1 MGGKTVMMSALLY
14 PERIEKLV
22 VVDAA
27 PTLSKSMG
35 EVKTYLDKMIS
46 MDMSLYTKRKE
57 IEKELQTV
65 AKVTWNLI
73 KDCIRRLYFWSL
85 LQLCQDLND
94 TLSCH

>member
-14 PERIEKLV
+14 PERIDKLV

-35 EVKTYLDKMIS
+35 EVKTYLYKMIS
-46 MDMSLYTKRKE
+46 MDMSMYTKRKE

-65 AKVTWNLI
+65 AKVTWNLFEI
-73 KDCIRRLYFWSL
+73 CIRSSYFWSL
-85 LQLCQDLND
+85 F
-94 TLSCH
+94 

>member
-14 PERIEKLV
+14 PERIDKLV
-22 VVDAA
+22 VVDTA

-46 MDMSLYTKRKE
+46 MDMSMYTKRKE

-65 AKVTWNLI
+65 AKVTWNLFEI
-73 KDCIRRLYFWSL
+73 WSSYFWSL
-85 LQLCQDLND
+85 F
-94 TLSCH
+94 

>member
-1 MGGKTVMMSALLY
+1 MGGKTVMMSALLH
-14 PERIEKLV
+14 PERIDKLV

-46 MDMSLYTKRKE
+46 MDMSMYTKRKE

-65 AKVTWNLI
+65 AKVTWNLFEI
-73 KDCIRRLYFWSL
+73 WSSYFGL
-85 LQLCQDLND
+85 LF
-94 TLSCH
+94 

>member
-14 PERIEKLV
+14 PERIDKLV
-22 VVDAA
+22 VVDTA

-46 MDMSLYTKRKE
+46 MDMSMYTKRKE

-65 AKVTWNLI
+65 AKVTWNLFEI
-73 KDCIRRLYFWSL
+73 WSSYFWL
-85 LQLCQDLND
+85 LF
-94 TLSCH
+94 